1 MWYTIDTERKTPYK
15 ANRRKRERKMKIT
28 VVNMNMREVGKRGVH
43 KKASRKDLERTLLD
57 ILTMDDGVN
66 FCDAQEIVEDIA
78 TYDEL
83 IEMIWE
89 KKKKKTTAQKIIKK
103 YEY

>member
-1 MWYTIDTERKTPYK
+1 MCYNIYNERQAPYK
-15 ANRRKRERKMKIT
+15 VNRRKREIKMKIT
-28 VVNMNMREVGKRGVH
+28 VVNTNMREVGKRCVH

-89 KKKKKTTAQKIIKK
+89 LENEKTTAQKIIKK

>member
-1 MWYTIDTERKTPYK
+1 
-15 ANRRKRERKMKIT
+15 MKIT
-28 VVNMNMREVGKRGVH
+28 VVNTNMREAGKRGIH

-57 ILTMDDGVN
+57 ILTMDDDIN

-83 IEMIWE
+83 IEMILE
-89 KKKKKTTAQKIIKK
+89 LENEKTTVQKIMKK
-103 YEY
+103 YEC

>member
-1 MWYTIDTERKTPYK
+1 
-15 ANRRKRERKMKIT
+15 MKIT
-28 VVNMNMREVGKRGVH
+28 VVNTNIREAGKRGIH

-57 ILTMDDGVN
+57 ILTMDDDIN

-78 TYDEL
+78 TYNEL

-89 KKKKKTTAQKIIKK
+89 LENEKTTAQEIIKK

>member
-1 MWYTIDTERKTPYK
+1 
-15 ANRRKRERKMKIT
+15 MKIT
-28 VVNMNMREVGKRGVH
+28 VVNTNMRETAKRGIR

-57 ILTMDDGVN
+57 MLTMDDDVN

-89 KKKKKTTAQKIIKK
+89 LENEKTTVQKIMKK

>member
-1 MWYTIDTERKTPYK
+1 
-15 ANRRKRERKMKIT
+15 MKIT
-28 VVNMNMREVGKRGVH
+28 VVNTNTREVGKRGIH

-57 ILTMDDGVN
+57 MLTMDDDVN

-83 IEMIWE
+83 IEMILE
-89 KKKKKTTAQKIIKK
+89 LENEKTTVQKIMKK

>member
-1 MWYTIDTERKTPYK
+1 
-15 ANRRKRERKMKIT
+15 MKIT
-28 VVNMNMREVGKRGVH
+28 VVNTNMREVWKRGVH

-89 KKKKKTTAQKIIKK
+89 LENEKTTAQKIIKK

>member
-1 MWYTIDTERKTPYK
+1 
-15 ANRRKRERKMKIT
+15 MKIT
-28 VVNMNMREVGKRGVH
+28 VANTNMREAGKRCIR

-57 ILTMDDGVN
+57 MLTMDDDVN

-83 IEMIWE
+83 IEMICE
-89 KKKKKTTAQKIIKK
+89 LENEKTTVQKIMKK

>member
-1 MWYTIDTERKTPYK
+1 
-15 ANRRKRERKMKIT
+15 MKIT
-28 VVNMNMREVGKRGVH
+28 VVNTNMREVGKRGVH

-89 KKKKKTTAQKIIKK
+89 LENEKTTAQKIIKK
-103 YEY
+103 AELR

>member
-1 MWYTIDTERKTPYK
+1 
-15 ANRRKRERKMKIT
+15 MKIT
-28 VVNMNMREVGKRGVH
+28 VANTNMREAGKRGIR

-57 ILTMDDGVN
+57 MLTMDDDSN

-78 TYDEL
+78 TCDEL
-83 IEMIWE
+83 IEMILE
-89 KKKKKTTAQKIIKK
+89 LENEKTTVQKIMKK

>member
-1 MWYTIDTERKTPYK
+1 
-15 ANRRKRERKMKIT
+15 MKIT
-28 VVNMNMREVGKRGVH
+28 VVNTNMREAEKRCVH

-89 KKKKKTTAQKIIKK
+89 LENEKTTAQKIIKK
-103 YEY
+103 YEH

>member
-1 MWYTIDTERKTPYK
+1 MLTID
-15 ANRRKRERKMKIT
+15 
-28 VVNMNMREVGKRGVH
+28 
-43 KKASRKDLERTLLD
+43 
-57 ILTMDDGVN
+57 DDVN

-78 TYDEL
+78 TYEEL

-89 KKKKKTTAQKIIKK
+89 LENEKTTVQKIMKK